1 MRTNAL
7 KFKQDIKEWVA
18 LKDKNSHWM
27 HPIYCAYYIVKHQI
41 LDSAKRQAIIEDDI
55 NLLNNEKTPITFSIN
70 TCCLYIDITKLFEN
84 SSSNLNKNEAS
95 NSTNFNYTKNLY
107 IPEYYYFFFNRFQEK
122 LISIIT
128 NHGGDIIFEGT
139 GVYAIWPPEHAEDE
153 EGSPEELLTGENS
166 IFRRMTRLQA
176 ASAGWTI

>member
-55 NLLNNEKTPITFSIN
+55 KRSYKTLNSDYYK
-70 TCCLYIDITKLFEN
+70 YLFRNVVDEY
-84 SSSNLNKNEAS
+84 LNK
-95 NSTNFNYTKNLY
+95 Y
-107 IPEYYYFFFNRFQEK
+107 
-122 LISIIT
+122 
-128 NHGGDIIFEGT
+128 
-139 GVYAIWPPEHAEDE
+139 
-153 EGSPEELLTGENS
+153 PEETVC
-166 IFRRMTRLQA
+166 TDK
-176 ASAGWTI
+176 